1 MIDEYNKTHGVLTE
15 PSLQEREQ
23 GIGKRNIFLIFMK
36 NTFCATGK
44 DSFHQFADES
54 AEFVCEDADFSVAL
68 TIGDILLEHS
78 AMFYLTFSPDA
89 HTGAYSYKQQEEEKK
104 RKAYQDLPDI
114 FQTKE
119 AIAVGK
125 RHGLSERTIKR
136 WLKTT
141 FFTSL
146 SYGKYSKSQNDL
158 VAL

>member
-1 MIDEYNKTHGVLTE
+1 MRCLEY
-15 PSLQEREQ
+15 
-23 GIGKRNIFLIFMK
+23 
-36 NTFCATGK
+36 
-44 DSFHQFADES
+44 ADEKLD
-54 AEFVCEDADFSVAL
+54 FICEDADFSVAL
-68 TIGDILLEHS
+68 TIGDTLLEHS
-78 AMFYLTFSPDA
+78 AKFYLTFPPDA
-89 HTGAYSYKQQEEEKK
+89 HNGAYSYKQQEEEKK
-104 RKAYQDLPDI
+104 RKAYQYLPDT